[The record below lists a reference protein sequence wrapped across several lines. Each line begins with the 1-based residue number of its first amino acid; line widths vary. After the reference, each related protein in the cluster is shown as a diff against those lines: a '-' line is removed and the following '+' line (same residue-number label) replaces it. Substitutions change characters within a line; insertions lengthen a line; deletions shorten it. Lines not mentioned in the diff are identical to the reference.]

1 MKSLFRIIT
10 LIAVSLVAVSCFQEK
25 GRNYQYFPNMYKSA
39 SYETY
44 LEYDGDLFEN
54 GQEAKLPVEG
64 TVSRGWMPY
73 EYEDSNEGYQNAKA
87 NLSNPLPYTEDN
99 VNEGKALYTIYC
111 AICHG
116 DKGDGKGTL
125 AQREKILGIPAYND
139 AGRAI
144 TEGSIYH
151 VMFYG
156 LNNMGS
162 YAVQTNEFERWQI
175 AHYVLDLKRNLNGEP
190 QREFEDAE
198 IENASSMKKGIALR
212 DAQVEHSNEKDSLAK
227 GQDEN
232 SASATDDHEASE
244 MSNHETSENN

>member
-10 LIAVSLVAVSCFQEK
+10 LIAVSLIAVSCFQEND
-25 GRNYQYFPNMYKSA
+25 RNYQYFPNMYKSA

-44 LEYDGDLFEN
+44 LEYNTGVFEN

-64 TVSRGWMPY
+64 TIPRGWMPY
-73 EYEDSNEGYQNAKA
+73 EYEDSNEGYENAKA
-87 NLSNPLPYTEDN
+87 NLENPLPYTEDN
-99 VNEGKALYTIYC
+99 LNKGKELYTIYC

-144 TEGSIYH
+144 TEGSVYH

-156 LNNMGS
+156 LNTMGS
-162 YAVQTNEFERWQI
+162 YASQTNEFERWQI
-175 AHYVLDLKRNLNGEP
+175 DHYVMDLKRQLNGEP
-190 QREFEDAE
+190 KREFEKVDM
-198 IENASSMKKGIALR
+198 ENPSSMKKGIVLR
-212 DAQVEHSNEKDSLAK
+212 DIEVENHNAQDSLHTNGA
-227 GQDEN
+227 EN
-232 SASATDDHEASE
+232 STMEMHSESE
-244 MSNHETSENN
+244 MKTEETSKKN